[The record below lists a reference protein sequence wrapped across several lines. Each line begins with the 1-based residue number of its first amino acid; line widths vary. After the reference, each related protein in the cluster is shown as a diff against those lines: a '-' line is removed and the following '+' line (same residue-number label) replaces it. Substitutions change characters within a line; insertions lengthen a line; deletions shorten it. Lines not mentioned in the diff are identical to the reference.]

1 MNFNMQEFQD
11 KLGQL
16 IIAHEQKQELA
27 KEKKK
32 IDKQYKNAR
41 LQVIKM
47 LQDINQ
53 NKCTVDGFNNKKYE
67 IELKA
72 GKKTKGVRATERD
85 QYIDNIIQHDL
96 DPEELAQSLKDA
108 LQGDVEYVDAL
119 VIKQINQ

>member
-16 IIAHEQKQELA
+16 IVAHEQKQELA

-72 GKKTKGVRATERD
+72 GKKTKGIRATERD
-85 QYIDNIIQHDL
+85 QYIDSIIQHDL